1 MKAHLEKIDISS
13 LELKDQVVSI
23 NRVTKVVK
31 GGKNLSFSVLVVVG
45 DSNGHVGYG
54 MGKAREVS
62 SAIKKGIEAAKKNV
76 IRVPITDKGSTIPHT
91 VQGRFGSGCVL
102 LKPASEGT
110 GVIAG
115 GAVRAVI
122 TASGIQNV
130 LTKSLGSTTAHNVVK
145 ATIDALLRLRR
156 PERIARLRGKTLEE
170 VLGPDEK
177 KKKAVLAVTAVPPP
191 PTSETPAGA

>member
-1 MKAHLEKIDISS
+1 
-13 LELKDQVVSI
+13 
-23 NRVTKVVK
+23 
-31 GGKNLSFSVLVVVG
+31 VVG
-45 DSNGHVGYG
+45 DGRGHVGYG
-54 MGKAREVS
+54 MGKAREVA

-76 IRVPITDKGSTIPHT
+76 IRVPMTDKGATIPHQ

-145 ATIDALLRLRR
+145 ATIDALQRLRR
-156 PERIARLRGKTLEE
+156 PESVARLRNKTLEE
-170 VLGPDEK
+170 VQVPARQKRAMALPATTPEP
-177 KKKAVLAVTAVPPP
+177 KAPAAEPVAEPGG
-191 PTSETPAGA
+191 EPAGA